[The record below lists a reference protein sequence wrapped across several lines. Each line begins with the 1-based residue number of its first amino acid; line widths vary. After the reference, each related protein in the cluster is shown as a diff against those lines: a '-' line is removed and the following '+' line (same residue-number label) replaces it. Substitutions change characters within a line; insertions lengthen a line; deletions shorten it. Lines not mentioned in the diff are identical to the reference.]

1 MFSRTVRRRAL
12 QLALRN
18 PSASTTTS
26 TTAASATSRFPTS
39 IIQRRTITRAP
50 KPGDGPLMERRGDRE
65 LPHVDDYTFQ
75 WRRTFPIFVVLITI
89 SSLAI
94 FNYQKSSSP
103 VVASTLYALRTSPK
117 ARELLGDEIYF
128 KHQIPWISGTMNQLQ
143 GRVDV
148 SFKVKGTR
156 CGEAVMR
163 FASFRPGA
171 KAMFETTEWSLEFP
185 DGRTVDLLDGDDP
198 FKGLVGT
205 PMTEE
210 EREEATRGF
219 RQQLK

>member
-18 PSASTTTS
+18 PSTTTTS
-26 TTAASATSRFPTS
+26 STTATSRFPTS
-39 IIQRRTITRAP
+39 IIQRRTLTRAP

-65 LPHVDDYTFQ
+65 LPHEDDYTFR
-75 WRRTFPIFVVLITI
+75 WGRSFPIFAILITI

-117 ARELLGDEIYF
+117 ARELLGDEVYF

-143 GRVDV
+143 GRVDI
-148 SFKVKGTR
+148 SFKVKGTKT
-156 CGEAVMR
+156 EAIMR

-171 KAMFETTEWSLEFP
+171 KAMFETTEWSLQFP
-185 DGRTVDLLDGDDP
+185 DGRTVDLLDGADP

>member
-18 PSASTTTS
+18 PSTTTTS
-26 TTAASATSRFPTS
+26 STTATSRFPTS
-39 IIQRRTITRAP
+39 IIQRRTLTRAP

-65 LPHVDDYTFQ
+65 LPHEDDYTFR
-75 WRRTFPIFVVLITI
+75 WGRSFPIFAILITI

-117 ARELLGDEIYF
+117 ARELLGDEI
-128 KHQIPWISGTMNQLQ
+128 PWISGTMNQLQ
-143 GRVDV
+143 GRVDI
-148 SFKVKGTR
+148 SFKVKGTKT
-156 CGEAVMR
+156 EAVMR

-171 KAMFETTEWSLEFP
+171 KAMFETTEWSLQFP
-185 DGRTVDLLDGDDP
+185 DGRTVDLLDGADP

>member
-18 PSASTTTS
+18 PSAATS
-26 TTAASATSRFPTS
+26 NTTASSATCRFPTSSS
-39 IIQRRTITRAP
+39 IIQRRTLTRAP

-65 LPHVDDYTFQ
+65 LPHIDDYTFR
-75 WRRTFPIFVVLITI
+75 WGRSFPIFVVLITL

-117 ARELLGDEIYF
+117 ARELLGDE
-128 KHQIPWISGTMNQLQ
+128 LQ
-143 GRVDV
+143 GRVDI
-148 SFKVKGTR
+148 SFKVKGTKT
-156 CGEAVMR
+156 EAVMR

-171 KAMFETTEWSLEFP
+171 KAMFETTEWSLQFP
-185 DGRTVDLLDGDDP
+185 DGRTVDLLDGADP

-205 PMTEE
+205 PMSEE

>member
-18 PSASTTTS
+18 PSTTTNTS
-26 TTAASATSRFPTS
+26 ASATSRFLTS
-39 IIQRRTITRAP
+39 IIQRRTLTRAP

-65 LPHVDDYTFQ
+65 LPHIDDYTFR
-75 WRRTFPIFVVLITI
+75 WGRSFPIFVVLITI

-117 ARELLGDEIYF
+117 ARELLGDEVYF

-143 GRVDV
+143 GRVDI
-148 SFKVKGTR
+148 SFKVKGTKT
-156 CGEAVMR
+156 EAVMR

-171 KAMFETTEWSLEFP
+171 KAMFETTEWSLQFP
-185 DGRTVDLLDGDDP
+185 DGSTVDLLDGADP